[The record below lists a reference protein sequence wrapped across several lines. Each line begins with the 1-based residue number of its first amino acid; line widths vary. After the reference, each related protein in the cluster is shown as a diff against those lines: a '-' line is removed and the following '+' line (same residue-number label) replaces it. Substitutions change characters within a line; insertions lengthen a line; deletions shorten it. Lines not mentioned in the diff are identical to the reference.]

1 MLAYDWIEMLLNPT
15 RSMLG
20 FIIGLLSTAFLQS
33 ACSSVPETQR
43 TDQRD
48 PYEGANRGAF
58 AFNMELDTH
67 VLEPAANAYKRTIP
81 KTGQHAIANHLNW
94 TGLPATTLNS
104 TLQGRYENAGVAFL
118 HFAVNGLTLG
128 LAELTEDPKAVN
140 SQDFGQTLAHLNV
153 PEGNFLMVPFLG
165 PNTSRSL
172 TGKVADTMT
181 NPMSFLKAGEAA
193 QTMQSLR
200 PTVAA
205 VSSRAKMSK
214 ALDDIKYNSLDPY
227 ARTRSLYY
235 QSRAGRI
242 NAVVGKPNNNQTN
255 DDQFESFFEDP
266 S

>member
-1 MLAYDWIEMLLNPT
+1 MLPNPK
-15 RSMLG
+15 RFKLRC
-20 FIIGLLSTAFLQS
+20 IIGILLTALFQS

-48 PYEGANRGAF
+48 PYEGTNRKAF
-58 AFNMELDTH
+58 AFNMGLDTH
-67 VLEPAANAYKRTIP
+67 AVEPVASAYKSTMP
-81 KTGQHAIANHLNW
+81 KTGQRAIENHLDW

-128 LAELTEDPKAVN
+128 LADLTEDPKAVN

-172 TGKVADTMT
+172 TGKVADAMT
-181 NPMSFLKAGEAA
+181 NPMSFLKAGDAA

-227 ARTRSLYY
+227 ARSRSLYY

-242 NAVVGKPNNNQTN
+242 NAVVGEPNNNQTN

>member
-1 MLAYDWIEMLLNPT
+1 MLSKPK
-15 RSMLG
+15 RSKLG
-20 FIIGLLSTAFLQS
+20 FIIGLLSTAFIQS

-43 TDQRD
+43 TDRRD
-48 PYEGANRGAF
+48 PYEGSNRRAF
-58 AFNMELDTH
+58 AFNMGLDTH
-67 VLEPAANAYKRTIP
+67 VLEPAAGAYKNSMP
-81 KTGQHAIANHLNW
+81 KTGQRAIENHLDW

-104 TLQGRYENAGVAFL
+104 TLQGRYENAAVAFL

-128 LAELTEDPKAVN
+128 LAELTEEPKAVN

-165 PNTSRSL
+165 PNTSRRL

-181 NPMSFLKAGEAA
+181 NPMSFLKAGDAA

-205 VSSRAKMSK
+205 VSYRSK
-214 ALDDIKYNSLDPY
+214 ISEALDEIKYNSLDPY

-242 NAVVGKPNNNQTN
+242 NAVIGKPNNNQTN

>member
-1 MLAYDWIEMLLNPT
+1 MLPNFK
-15 RSMLG
+15 RFKLG
-20 FIIGLLSTAFLQS
+20 FIIGLLSTALLQS
-33 ACSSVPETQR
+33 GCSSVPETQR
-43 TDQRD
+43 TDRRD
-48 PYEGANRGAF
+48 PYEGPNRRAF
-58 AFNMELDTH
+58 AFNMGLDTH
-67 VLEPAANAYKRTIP
+67 VLEPAAAAYKNSMP
-81 KTGQHAIANHLNW
+81 KTGQRAIENHLDW

-172 TGKVADTMT
+172 TGKVVDTMT
-181 NPMSFLKAGEAA
+181 NPMSFLKAGDAA
-193 QTMQSLR
+193 QTVQSLR

-205 VSSRAKMSK
+205 VSYRSK
-214 ALDDIKYNSLDPY
+214 LSEALDDIKYNSLDPY

-242 NAVVGKPNNNQTN
+242 NAVIGEPNNNKTN

-266 S
+266 P